1 MNFQK
6 EFDILF
12 AAILTDWRNQYPEA
26 DLSQGSLIYIKS
38 ACLASALWGL
48 YKYQDW
54 IALQIFPDTA
64 ETQYLEHHAWV
75 RGISRTVGETDAAYL
90 ARLLDYIRRPPAGGN
105 RYDYIKW
112 ALSIDGVAA
121 AYCIPLGLGLGT
133 VDVVI
138 LADETITGSELP
150 SNYKISGTATSLT
163 AGKLVDS
170 AANFLGP
177 GVKVRIGDIVVN
189 DDLATFAKVIAIDS
203 PTQLAL
209 DTNIFTAEA
218 QVYTLNSLI
227 LAGAVTATATNKL
240 IDSAANF
247 LAAQATVRIGDIVT
261 NGVSSK
267 QATVTAIDGT
277 TQLSLNTD
285 IFTVAAEAYTL
296 KSLTTQVK
304 EYIDDVRPVTA
315 SAVRVLPPAITSQDV
330 TLAVS
335 GDNLDKTQIG
345 SEISAYISNLEPGET
360 LYLSRLTA
368 IAIEAGAINAVASV
382 PAADVTPAVKE
393 MLRPGTITVT

>member
-1 MNFQK
+1 
-6 EFDILF
+6 
-12 AAILTDWRNQYPEA
+12 
-26 DLSQGSLIYIKS
+26 
-38 ACLASALWGL
+38 
-48 YKYQDW
+48 
-54 IALQIFPDTA
+54 
-64 ETQYLEHHAWV
+64 
-75 RGISRTVGETDAAYL
+75 
-90 ARLLDYIRRPPAGGN
+90 
-105 RYDYIKW
+105 
-112 ALSIDGVAA
+112 
-121 AYCIPLGLGLGT
+121 

>member
-6 EFDILF
+6 DFDVLF

-75 RGISRTVGETDAAYL
+75 RGISRNVGETDAAYL

-150 SNYKISGTATSLT
+150 SNYKLSGTATSLT

-177 GVKVRIGDIVVN
+177 GVTVRIGDIVVN
-189 DDLATFAKVIAIDS
+189 DDLATFAKVTAIDS
-203 PTQLAL
+203 ATELSL
-209 DTNIFTAEA
+209 DTDIFTAEA

-227 LAGAVTATATNKL
+227 LAGAVTETATNKL

-247 LAAQATVRIGDIVT
+247 LAAQAIVRIGDIVT

-267 QATVTAIDGT
+267 QATVTAIDSA

-285 IFTVAAEAYTL
+285 IFTVATEAYTL

-330 TLAVS
+330 ALAVS

-382 PAADVTPAVKE
+382 PAADVTPDVKE